1 MVPVDVGDRISE
13 IGLTTAEGAP
23 VALSDYLD
31 RPTVIQLL
39 RYYAEFP
46 A

>member
-1 MVPVDVGDRISE
+1 VDVGDRIGE
-13 IGLTTAEGAP
+13 IGLMTADGAP

-39 RYYAEFP
+39 RYYG
-46 A
+46 